1 MIFQN
6 EKFSVSDEAT
16 MNGKKCIQLQAPDIN
31 DCDSYVYL
39 TKKDVVVLKNFLAC
53 LEPNWDEDN
62 DRT

>member
-16 MNGKKCIQLQAPDIN
+16 MKGKKCIQIQAVDFQGCGIH
-31 DCDSYVYL
+31 VYL
-39 TKKDVVVLKNFLAC
+39 TKKDVVVLQNFLAC